1 MRTALPLAAPG
12 FALLAVLWL
21 GGCNQDDIKSYE
33 APKDSAPAASA
44 PMGGGMMTGNA
55 TPPSLPHWTA
65 PSGWEELP
73 GSGMRYATFLPEPP
87 DTSLAVRVTPLGMM
101 ANDPLSNAN
110 RWAGQIG
117 LPPMD
122 EAGLAKVSH
131 KIPVGDSEGLIIDL
145 LGNAEEGQVADRIL
159 AAIVEGGDRVWF
171 LMLPGPK
178 DRVQK
183 HAKGFEDLVK
193 SIRFHGATGMPMGH
207 PDISGV
213 GDGMGAPADGGMGSM
228 GGGMA
233 GSAGGAGEHF
243 TYTAPAGWKEVPSDV
258 QFRDLTLQAGSAEV
272 TVTKFPGS
280 VGGLLMNV
288 NRWRGQVGLSPVQDL
303 SQQPLTDRK
312 VAGGAAQRLDLV
324 GSDGKAMAVVI
335 VPRGALT
342 WFLKISGSA
351 EELKAQGESFD
362 RFVDSA
368 GFTE

>member
-1 MRTALPLAAPG
+1 
-12 FALLAVLWL
+12 
-21 GGCNQDDIKSYE
+21 
-33 APKDSAPAASA
+33 
-44 PMGGGMMTGNA
+44 
-55 TPPSLPHWTA
+55 
-65 PSGWEELP
+65 
-73 GSGMRYATFLPEPP
+73 
-87 DTSLAVRVTPLGMM
+87 
-101 ANDPLSNAN
+101 
-110 RWAGQIG
+110 
-117 LPPMD
+117 
-122 EAGLAKVSH
+122 
-131 KIPVGDSEGLIIDL
+131 
-145 LGNAEEGQVADRIL
+145 
-159 AAIVEGGDRVWF
+159 
-171 LMLPGPK
+171 
-178 DRVQK
+178 
-183 HAKGFEDLVK
+183 
-193 SIRFHGATGMPMGH
+193 
-207 PDISGV
+207 
-213 GDGMGAPADGGMGSM
+213 
-228 GGGMA
+228 MA
-233 GSAGGAGEHF
+233 GSAGGAGELF